1 MGSGK
6 LIIDIMHDE
15 NYKNLSSKTELI
27 SLEMLYPF
35 PKNSLKKIFNGHK
48 NLKEIIW
55 AQEEPKNRGAW
66 NFIKDRI
73 TEILPNS
80 VSLKY
85 IGREPSAASATGSA
99 SVHKIQQ
106 KRIIDSILK

>member
-1 MGSGK
+1 
-6 LIIDIMHDE
+6 
-15 NYKNLSSKTELI
+15 
-27 SLEMLYPF
+27 
-35 PKNSLKKIFNGHK
+35 
-48 NLKEIIW
+48 
-55 AQEEPKNRGAW
+55 
-66 NFIKDRI
+66 
-73 TEILPNS
+73 LPNS